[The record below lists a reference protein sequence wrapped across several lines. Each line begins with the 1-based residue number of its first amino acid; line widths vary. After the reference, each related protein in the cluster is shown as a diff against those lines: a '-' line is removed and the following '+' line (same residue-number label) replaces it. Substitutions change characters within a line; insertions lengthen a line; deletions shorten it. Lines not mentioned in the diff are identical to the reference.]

1 VFTKLF
7 VDDHS
12 LEYVLSH
19 AETDPPLTVSST
31 IALFVK
37 LLIDFGGA
45 FADTNQL
52 GQYTCTALLNILWSI
67 SFQDRYKTKLQQ
79 NKDFLRTIKGLAID
93 DGRKFVDQYVPRSME
108 SMSNAVNGILYNLNE
123 GSVGEEAA
131 IISDTHLIPTLD
143 NEKPMIMISYS
154 HGNNTFCDKILAEF
168 EKNRKL
174 FEIWIDR
181 DHCSSS
187 DDLWEKI
194 ARGIT
199 QSQIVVCLLSQ
210 EYYNS
215 KSCRKEAN
223 FAIRREKSIVPVY
236 IGEPG
241 DCDWLGKSKRI
252 LEFLPFSSTVN
263 EYL

>member
-1 VFTKLF
+1 MFTKLF

-12 LEYVLSH
+12 LEYVLGH

-31 IALFVK
+31 IDLFVK
-37 LLIDFGGA
+37 LIIEFRGA
-45 FADTNQL
+45 FADTKQL
-52 GQYTCTALLNILWSI
+52 GQFTCTAVLNILWSI

-79 NKDFLRTIKGLAID
+79 NKDFLHIIKSLATD
-93 DGRKFVDQYVPRSME
+93 DGRKVVDQYIPRSME
-108 SMSNAVNGILYNLNE
+108 SVSNAVNGILYNLNE
-123 GSVGEEAA
+123 GSDDEKAA
-131 IISDTHLIPTLD
+131 ITADTHFIPSAD
-143 NEKPMIMISYS
+143 IEKPMIMISYS
-154 HGNNTFCDKILAEF
+154 HGNNQFCDKILAEF
-168 EKNRKL
+168 EKNQKL

-194 ARGIT
+194 ARGIA
-199 QSQIVVCLLSQ
+199 QSRIVVFLLSQ
-210 EYYNS
+210 EYFNS

-241 DCDWLGKSKRI
+241 DCDWLGKSKRVLHFQI
-252 LEFLPFSSTVN
+252 Q
-263 EYL
+263 